1 MKTNVRSFDT
11 KRPHVL
17 GKTFVR
23 FLYDMRMLSVKSS
36 AVF

>member
-23 FLYDMRMLSVKSS
+23 FDMRMFSVKSS